1 MKLWHWLVV
10 AVFIFAILISL
21 FFEKF
26 VFCLDINGEK
36 AYLCTIIYRGVEQP
50 GSSSGS

>member
-21 FFEKF
+21 FFLRNLF
-26 VFCLDINGEK
+26 FL
-36 AYLCTIIYRGVEQP
+36 
-50 GSSSGS
+50 S